1 MRINSIQGIR
11 YNPSFNGRSMIKYI
25 RFNDER
31 NIRTTPDETD
41 FPEYSFRE
49 VVPGEVPMERI
60 KTTYKPD
67 IIMKCRYYY
76 ADDYEYTG
84 DYHKRRYSAV
94 VADKD
99 HTKIKEE
106 HVGNKSGY
114 YTTTEI
120 NDMRK
125 TLRKDLEDSML
136 IEDSAT
142 TLDVVEREREK
153 QEEYRRL
160 LDIADKTIDRNLAEV
175 RKHDP
180 NYIPDFMKEEQ
191 GKN

>member
-25 RFNDER
+25 HFDDER
-31 NIRTTPDETD
+31 DVRTTPNEDD

-49 VVPGEVPMERI
+49 VVPGNVPMERI

-94 VADKD
+94 VADRNR
-99 HTKIKEE
+99 TQITEE
-106 HVGNKSGY
+106 QVGNEKKY
-114 YTTTEI
+114 YSSTDI

-125 TLRKDLEDSML
+125 TLRKDLEDSMAV
-136 IEDSAT
+136 EDSAT
-142 TLDVVEREREK
+142 TLDVVAKEREK
-153 QEEYRRL
+153 QEEYKRL
-160 LDIADKTIDRNLAEV
+160 LKIADDTIDRQISEV
-175 RKHDP
+175 RRHDP
-180 NYIPDFMKEEQ
+180 TYLPDFMKEEQ